1 VRNAAAPIDPTGENH
16 EKFFGRLKKFATL
29 TVYSAIRL
37 VVFLRP

>member
-1 VRNAAAPIDPTGENH
+1 MRNAAAHNDPQGGRH
-16 EKFFGRLKKFATL
+16 EKFFGRLKKFGTL